1 MDMTLVVHIA
11 AGSLSLVSG
20 FIALYAAKGATLH
33 RKAGMIFVGAML
45 IMCALGTWIAAARNV
60 AAAMN
65 VPAGIVTAYLV
76 ATSVATVRPRFAASR
91 YIDVT
96 AMLVALAVGSVCAVF
111 AVQAVQNGGTRNGM
125 PAFPFFLF
133 GIIALLGTAGDVRM
147 LRHGLPRGAARI
159 ARHLWRMTFALF
171 VATMS
176 FFFGQAQVIPEPLR
190 KPPLL
195 ALPVVAVLV
204 TMLYWL
210 WQVRVRQTRHSLR
223 VWVGVGSEAGGRVGD
238 YG

>member
-11 AGSLSLVSG
+11 AGSLSLISG
-20 FIALYAAKGATLH
+20 FVALYAAKGATLH
-33 RKAGMIFVGAML
+33 RRAGLVFVGAML
-45 IMCALGTWIAAARNV
+45 IMCAFGTWIAAVRDV

-65 VPAGIVTAYLV
+65 IPAGIVTAYLV
-76 ATSVATVRPRFAASR
+76 VTSLTTVRPRLAAAR
-91 YIDVT
+91 RIDIA
-96 AMLVALAVGSVCAVF
+96 AMVVALGVGSVCAVF
-111 AVQAVQNGGTRNGM
+111 ALQAVQNGGARDGL

-133 GIIALLGTAGDVRM
+133 GTIGLLGAAGDIRM
-147 LRHGLPRGAARI
+147 LRNGMPRGAARI

-176 FFFGQAQVIPEPLR
+176 FFFGQAQVIPEPIR
-190 KPPLL
+190 KPALL

-210 WQVRVRQTRHSLR
+210 WRVRVRQSLR
-223 VWVGVGSEAGGRVGD
+223 GLVRMVPEIAPNV
-238 YG
+238 